1 MSITYVGIVGA
12 AQVLGV
18 SGGRVGRALAG
29 TLTDWFT
36 APGAFILLVGL
47 AILGIIVGFGIPL
60 RRLMH
65 PAVGTARWFG
75 ATAAAS
81 MRRTATDDDA
91 VSTAAA
97 GEAAIAANTRARTNG
112 KTVPA
117 APSPG
122 QTGVWGE
129 SEELAIPAAVP
140 SKGQTSSTFAPAR
153 GTGPASAT
161 LVAPIRPVRDPDD
174 ITDAG
179 DSPLTKD
186 RIEYVLPPITTLDDV
201 AIPLHAGGDEA
212 LHARNEEIIVK
223 KLAGFGIPA
232 RIVGRNAG
240 PVVTQYE
247 VNPAPDIK
255 LSRIEA
261 LSDDLAMA
269 LAAHS
274 LRIEAPIAGKSAVGI
289 EVPNKDFNAVPLRR
303 VLEEVEFTASESKLT
318 FALGR
323 DVAGV
328 AKAVDLAKMPHL
340 LIAGAT
346 GSGKSVM
353 VNAVITSL
361 LCKATPDDVRM
372 ILMDL
377 KRVELA
383 AYNGLPHLLVP
394 VITEPERAKAALKWA
409 VNEMEARYRRLA
421 GASARNI
428 RAFNETRADPED
440 RMPYIVI
447 IIDELADLMMREGKN
462 VEDPIVRLA
471 QKARATGIH
480 MVLATQRPSVN
491 VVTGLIKANFPS
503 RIAFAMAS
511 QIDSRTILDAPG
523 AEDLIGRGDMLYQPS
538 DLPRPMRLQ
547 GVFVSDPEIA
557 RVVDHWKGQIEDPQY
572 DMAIIDTG
580 DESTGSAD
588 DLTDE
593 DADRLLPDAIEVIWE
608 YDRASASLLQR
619 RLKVGYA
626 RAARMIDQLEAR
638 GYIGAFDGSNAR
650 QVLRRDD
657 MLGAGWTGRRS
668 RGRGMTTR
676 QGLKRA
682 VRVDRSDTDRA
693 GVDPGPSLP
702 ERLYA
707 ARERKGVDLYR
718 AERDTKIR
726 ARYLGAL
733 ERGDYKELPGAVYT
747 KGFLR
752 NYALYLGLDPDDV
765 LLQWRKERGDG
776 KEQAPAIVVPKPIA
790 APRKGLTFSPG
801 IVVAA
806 LLTVVVVAFGAYLGI
821 QVLRFSKPPTIAV
834 TQPAT
839 NVIDVDESTTRYTLM
854 GDTLPGATVSIAT
867 PGRDPYQV
875 TATSD
880 GKWSADVDLRR
891 GRNQF
896 DVNALD
902 PDTGKHSDDT
912 IHLFITVPFLVIEA
926 PTLTVD
932 QPAEGASYENG
943 AIPVAGK
950 ATNAESVV
958 VSAAWVGSSGPPA
971 AAGQATPAP
980 PATPAVGDGQG
991 RRRRV
996 VQHAVRADGRALDAD
1011 GHRPQRRGQ
1020 DRVADPQRDRR
1031 LQGRDA
1037 RRHGQGRPGLDQ
1049 GLGRRQ
1055 DRSRRRRCRPGHLER
1070 QDADLHRTGL
1080 DRGADRLV
1088 RRDLLHAERDV
1099 ARHARQVGRARDVV
1113 VRATPPTR
1121 KDAAPLAV
1129 ADDPLAAGEAAD
1141 PIADTSELTGL
1152 ASQVGERCSARRLRI
1167 ATVESCTGGLVG
1179 HLITEV
1185 PGFERLLRG
1194 WLRDL
1199 LGRAQ
1204 ARGGRRAP

>member
-1 MSITYVGIVGA
+1 MATRRRSTARKTPTRASRARSTSSAWGSRITPEVVRSIIGLTLLVLGAMTFIALMLSGEGALTRWWTGVFAPWFGTMRWLLPFFLLVAGWWLEWGPGTRPGSGWGITLLGMSITYVGIVGA

-47 AILGIIVGFGIPL
+47 AVLGIIVGFGIPL

-153 GTGPASAT
+153 GTGAASAT

-186 RIEYVLPPITTLDDV
+186 RIEYILPPITALDDV
-201 AIPLHAGGDEA
+201 AIPLHAGGDDA

-547 GVFVSDPEIA
+547 GVFVSDHEIA

-588 DLTDE
+588 DLADE
-593 DADRLLPDAIEVIWE
+593 DADRLLPEAIDVIRE

-657 MLGAGWTGRRS
+657 TLG
-668 RGRGMTTR
+668 
-676 QGLKRA
+676 QGGL
-682 VRVDRSDTDRA
+682 DD
-693 GVDPGPSLP
+693 DPG
-702 ERLYA
+702 
-707 ARERKGVDLYR
+707 
-718 AERDTKIR
+718 
-726 ARYLGAL
+726 
-733 ERGDYKELPGAVYT
+733 
-747 KGFLR
+747 
-752 NYALYLGLDPDDV
+752 DD
-765 LLQWRKERGDG
+765 G
-776 KEQAPAIVVPKPIA
+776 
-790 APRKGLTFSPG
+790 
-801 IVVAA
+801 
-806 LLTVVVVAFGAYLGI
+806 
-821 QVLRFSKPPTIAV
+821 
-834 TQPAT
+834 
-839 NVIDVDESTTRYTLM
+839 
-854 GDTLPGATVSIAT
+854 
-867 PGRDPYQV
+867 
-875 TATSD
+875 
-880 GKWSADVDLRR
+880 
-891 GRNQF
+891 
-896 DVNALD
+896 
-902 PDTGKHSDDT
+902 
-912 IHLFITVPFLVIEA
+912 
-926 PTLTVD
+926 
-932 QPAEGASYENG
+932 
-943 AIPVAGK
+943 
-950 ATNAESVV
+950 
-958 VSAAWVGSSGPPA
+958 
-971 AAGQATPAP
+971 
-980 PATPAVGDGQG
+980 
-991 RRRRV
+991 
-996 VQHAVRADGRALDAD
+996 
-1011 GHRPQRRGQ
+1011 
-1020 DRVADPQRDRR
+1020 
-1031 LQGRDA
+1031 
-1037 RRHGQGRPGLDQ
+1037 
-1049 GLGRRQ
+1049 
-1055 DRSRRRRCRPGHLER
+1055 
-1070 QDADLHRTGL
+1070 
-1080 DRGADRLV
+1080 
-1088 RRDLLHAERDV
+1088 
-1099 ARHARQVGRARDVV
+1099 
-1113 VRATPPTR
+1113 
-1121 KDAAPLAV
+1121 
-1129 ADDPLAAGEAAD
+1129 
-1141 PIADTSELTGL
+1141 
-1152 ASQVGERCSARRLRI
+1152 
-1167 ATVESCTGGLVG
+1167 
-1179 HLITEV
+1179 
-1185 PGFERLLRG
+1185 
-1194 WLRDL
+1194 
-1199 LGRAQ
+1199 
-1204 ARGGRRAP
+1204 